1 MMLPMMMTTM
11 PPKLRNTETPM
22 EDCARDCHARTD
34 RRHGQQI
41 DMRTGRQRRA
51 AGGAEAHRVAGQ
63 LVGAAAEL
71 TSAAIPCPVT
81 SEACSL
87 SPRCGPAAGRT

>member
-1 MMLPMMMTTM
+1 MMMTTM

-51 AGGAEAHRVAGQ
+51 GPR
-63 LVGAAAEL
+63 AAPKRTASPASS
-71 TSAAIPCPVT
+71 SARRR
-81 SEACSL
+81 S
-87 SPRCGPAAGRT
+87 